1 MKQSDS
7 RFFQHGA
14 GPGKKGAY
22 VIATLVFI
30 SLFSQGLLSNGINSK
45 GLETLQYQKYTLL
58 ESCSGELSVMQVR
71 LTAMKSQKV
80 QELAKKENPNIF
92 KEQFQIATPHPHN
105 TQNGVL

>member
-1 MKQSDS
+1 MCLKWLGIKCYCYNLKMSN
-7 RFFQHGA
+7 FQA
-14 GPGKKGAY
+14 
-22 VIATLVFI
+22 
-30 SLFSQGLLSNGINSK
+30 LLSNGINSK

-92 KEQFQIATPHPHN
+92 KEQFQIATPQPHN

>member
-1 MKQSDS
+1 M
-7 RFFQHGA
+7 
-14 GPGKKGAY
+14 
-22 VIATLVFI
+22 IATLVFI

-92 KEQFQIATPHPHN
+92 KEQFQIATPQPHN